1 MRSRLE
7 ASVNGPLV
15 GKLALLGGFDKVSV
29 EATLADTAIPEPP
42 SPMFRVTP
50 SPAYPRVIDSPMFS
64 GTPAHPRVFDSPMF
78 SGTGAP
84 ILGGTPMFSGTGTP
98 ILVGTPILGGTP
110 IQVDAGM
117 YVAGIYAAG
126 MAAGAAGASGAG
138 TGSDKI
144 SPNTKNNLSTLA
156 AAIPNLATKAEQT
169 RTTVALEKGFA
180 EQGRVAS
187 SIKDDVN
194 NGFAT
199 TQAKQDEQIELAKS
213 SKKLLIANLKQGAET
228 GRNVTAM
235 VELAIREA
243 EMEEGLFQEEE
254 GASTQ
259 TLAALCSRRPLN
271 TNSSAPVVRV
281 LSSSSLDRR
290 LLSAR
295 RLPPTPT
302 RRVASTPSRH
312 GATCA
317 HRQCEPSEPLLYLFH
332 PFYLSRS

>member
-1 MRSRLE
+1 
-7 ASVNGPLV
+7 
-15 GKLALLGGFDKVSV
+15 
-29 EATLADTAIPEPP
+29 
-42 SPMFRVTP
+42 
-50 SPAYPRVIDSPMFS
+50 
-64 GTPAHPRVFDSPMF
+64 MF

-254 GASTQ
+254 EGASTQ
-259 TLAALCSRRPLN
+259 TLAALL
-271 TNSSAPVVRV
+271 
-281 LSSSSLDRR
+281 LSSSSKHK
-290 LLSAR
+290 LLSACCSSPE
-295 RLPPTPT
+295 LEQSGPPAPLGSTTATNTNTPRGKHSVT
-302 RRVASTPSRH
+302 PRGNMCAS
-312 GATCA
+312 AV
-317 HRQCEPSEPLLYLFH
+317 
-332 PFYLSRS
+332 

>member
-1 MRSRLE
+1 
-7 ASVNGPLV
+7 
-15 GKLALLGGFDKVSV
+15 
-29 EATLADTAIPEPP
+29 
-42 SPMFRVTP
+42 
-50 SPAYPRVIDSPMFS
+50 
-64 GTPAHPRVFDSPMF
+64 MF

-187 SIKDDVN
+187 SITVALEK
-194 NGFAT
+194 GFAEQGRVASSITPRRHRHPRTAT